1 MQVNKR
7 KKEKIMEKYNG
18 WTSRETWLVNLH
30 FGEMIQEDTKEFI
43 ENNQERPST
52 YVISEMLKDQLE
64 DLFLEEIEGLS
75 MFLQDFIDLS
85 LINWYELAEN
95 YESECE

>member
-1 MQVNKR
+1 M
-7 KKEKIMEKYNG
+7 
-18 WTSRETWLVNLH
+18 L
-30 FGEMIQEDTKEFI
+30 QEDTKEFI